1 MPTTTTFL
9 PTPRLRFH
17 LRTHGAPGGMPMLF
31 LHGSYASA
39 RWWELLFDLLPDE
52 VFAVAPD
59 LRGCGLTGDPA
70 NSSALY
76 AIEEQAADVAALAD
90 ALDAAWGF
98 RNFDLVGHSS
108 GGAVAIEVALNR
120 PAALHTLVLVDSV
133 PVEGVF
139 TPLDAFIALEQMR
152 SDRALLRR
160 ALAALMPARAT
171 EGDPF
176 FDLLVEDAAAMAPA
190 AFTEVAAAL
199 NRWNRFGEAR
209 ALTLPTLLLWGE
221 LDQIV
226 ERDAATRTLIAI
238 PGAANLEVLHGVGH
252 SPPLEAPLALAE
264 RIIAFVAE
272 DFAGYDAV
280 RGRASDE

>member
-1 MPTTTTFL
+1 MPTVTTFL
-9 PTPRLRFH
+9 DTPRLRFH

-31 LHGSYASA
+31 LHGSYASS
-39 RWWELLFDLLPDE
+39 RWWEPLFDLLPDE

-76 AIEEQAADVAALAD
+76 AVEEQAADAAALAD
-90 ALDAAWGF
+90 ALDAAVGF

-108 GGAVAIEVALNR
+108 GGAVAIEYALNR
-120 PAALHTLVLVDSV
+120 PAALHTLVLVNSV

-139 TPLDAFIALEQMR
+139 TPLEAFVALEQMR
-152 SDRALLRR
+152 GDRALLRR

-176 FDLLVEDAAAMAPA
+176 FDLLVEDAANMAPA

-199 NRWNRFGEAR
+199 NRWNRFAEAR

-221 LDQIV
+221 LDEIV
-226 ERDAATRTLIAI
+226 SRDATTRTLIAI

-252 SPPLEAPLALAE
+252 SPLLEAPLALAE

-272 DFAGYDAV
+272 DFAGYDEV
-280 RGRASDE
+280 RRRASE